1 MIGMRKGKNWTR
13 EEKQYLEDN
22 WGTYSVKTLA
32 KNLER
37 SENSIVLMKNR
48 LGLGRFLDN
57 GEYVTYSQLLQ
68 AVYGISGACN
78 AYRLPKIGFP
88 IRKKRV
94 GNNSFKVVYLNDF
107 WKWAEENKRLL
118 DFSKMEENILG
129 KEPEWVKRKRSIDYE
144 CRVNTSPWTI
154 TEDMKLKRMIG
165 QYKHTYTDIACSL
178 NRTEGAV
185 KRRLTDLGIKGRPIK
200 AEIRSWKDAEVQI
213 LIFMFEEGYSFE
225 KIGSEL
231 GRTAL
236 CCRGKIERTQNHKYF
251 NRKERQ
257 KREKEVV

>member
-1 MIGMRKGKNWTR
+1 MRNSKRWTR

-22 WGTYSVKTLA
+22 WGTYSIQTLA

-37 SENSIVLMKNR
+37 SENSVLMMKER
-48 LGLGRFLDN
+48 LRLGRFLDN

-68 AVYGISGACN
+68 AIYGIKGAGN
-78 AYRLPKIGFP
+78 AYRLPKKEKNFP

-94 GNNSFKVVYLNDF
+94 RNQNFKVVYLNDF
-107 WKWAEENKRLL
+107 WKWAEENKRLI

-129 KEPEWVKRKRSIDYE
+129 KEPNWVKRKRRIDYE
-144 CRVNTSPWTI
+144 CQVNTSSWTK
-154 TEDMKLKRMIG
+154 TEDMKLQRMIEK
-165 QYKHTYTDIACSL
+165 YEYTYTDIACSL

-185 KRRLTDLGIKGRPIK
+185 KRRLSDLEIKGRPIRVENRPWTN
-200 AEIRSWKDAEVQI
+200 AEIQT
-213 LIFMFEEGYSFE
+213 LINMFDEGYSFE

-236 CCRGKIERTQNHKYF
+236 CCRGKMERIKNY
-251 NRKERQ
+251 EI
-257 KREKEVV
+257 